1 MIPSRTTLR
10 TAALASLAVTLTA
23 CAPTPPAASAR
34 AIEGRL
40 LAPCCWTQTLDTHE
54 SELAT
59 ALRDE
64 IRTRVT
70 RGERADAIEDDLAAR
85 YGERIRA
92 VPRGRDPR
100 AHVVVLV
107 ALAMAAALVLL
118 ARTMRRWSTPPTRA
132 HDRTDATLRP
142 RDDTDRRLDDELA
155 RLDD

>member
-1 MIPSRTTLR
+1 MSLR
-10 TAALASLAVTLTA
+10 TMLRGAALALVALPLAA
-23 CAPTPPAASAR
+23 CAPTPPAANAR

-59 ALRDE
+59 ALREE
-64 IRTRVT
+64 IGTRVA
-70 RGERADAIEDDLAAR
+70 RGERADAIEDALAER

-107 ALAMAAALVLL
+107 AFAMAAALVAL
-118 ARTMRRWSTPPTRA
+118 AHRVRRWSTPSPHTADVTRS
-132 HDRTDATLRP
+132 DARP
-142 RDDTDRRLDDELA
+142 RDDDDRRLDDELA